1 MAWTLVAAL
10 LGQAAADPASRA
22 LANATAGSIWRVSV
36 LWLRNQLESATQLE
50 DIVVGGHQW
59 CRAHVPDDSWSLSLG
74 PQHLDSKPLAEAARA
89 AFVPR
94 QDGLLVKLSKKTT
107 AMVCVEAARVY
118 HFGQVLTYNLFWRLA
133 VKRTSLRMGV
143 RWNLFGLRGGA
154 FDSRQAS

>member
-36 LWLRNQLESATQLE
+36 LWLRDQLESATQLE

-107 AMVCVEAARVY
+107 AMVWCRGSSSVSFWPGVDLQPLLAPCREANESQNGSQVE
-118 HFGQVLTYNLFWRLA
+118 
-133 VKRTSLRMGV
+133 SL
-143 RWNLFGLRGGA
+143 WT
-154 FDSRQAS
+154 